1 MTRIAVVQTQVAD
14 GDWRANL
21 DGAIEAIAD
30 APDADLYLLPEL
42 WTSGYAHDRW
52 PSTSHESVVPVR
64 EALRAIAVARGA
76 AVAGSMISQN
86 ENGALV
92 NRFWYLTATDTAW
105 YDKVHLFPP
114 LREAELLV
122 PGRSR
127 QQVHIGSLSCGLSIC
142 FDLRFPEMYRR
153 DARDGVH
160 AFLICSEWPQAR
172 ADALRTLCR
181 ARAIENQA
189 YLILCNRTGV
199 ASDGLVF
206 GGGSVILSPFG
217 DVLAELGTECGSTVA
232 TLDAQVIEQLRQTF
246 PVLPSEQA
254 GVDW

>member
-1 MTRIAVVQTQVAD
+1 
-14 GDWRANL
+14 
-21 DGAIEAIAD
+21 
-30 APDADLYLLPEL
+30 
-42 WTSGYAHDRW
+42 
-52 PSTSHESVVPVR
+52 
-64 EALRAIAVARGA
+64 
-76 AVAGSMISQN
+76 MISQN

-127 QQVHIGSLSCGLSIC
+127 QQVRIGSLSCGLSIC

-217 DVLAELGTECGSTVA
+217 DVLAELGTEPGSTVA
-232 TLDAQVIEQLRQTF
+232 TLDAQVIEHLRQTF

>member
-1 MTRIAVVQTQVAD
+1 
-14 GDWRANL
+14 
-21 DGAIEAIAD
+21 
-30 APDADLYLLPEL
+30 
-42 WTSGYAHDRW
+42 
-52 PSTSHESVVPVR
+52 
-64 EALRAIAVARGA
+64 
-76 AVAGSMISQN
+76 
-86 ENGALV
+86 
-92 NRFWYLTATDTAW
+92 
-105 YDKVHLFPP
+105 
-114 LREAELLV
+114 
-122 PGRSR
+122 
-127 QQVHIGSLSCGLSIC
+127 
-142 FDLRFPEMYRR
+142 MYRR

-160 AFLICSEWPQAR
+160 AFLICSEWPLAR